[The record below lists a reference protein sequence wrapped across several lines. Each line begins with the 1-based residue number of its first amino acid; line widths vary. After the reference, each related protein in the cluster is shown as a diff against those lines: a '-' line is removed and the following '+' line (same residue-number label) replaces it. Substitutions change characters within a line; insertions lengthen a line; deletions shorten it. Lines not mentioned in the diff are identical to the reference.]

1 MITILCFAGDGIIP
15 LTVPTQTPDTC
26 YLQTLTDCVN
36 GTTNCTLQT
45 TSRLRLVG
53 SVRDVVVQTSS
64 KFYKPGET
72 SKYTPKH
79 VVYLFIRS
87 LFIAGGPKAE
97 FRFSKSLHS
106 QFTRVTLK

>member
-1 MITILCFAGDGIIP
+1 VLCIDDLMIVSGDGIIP

-53 SVRDVVVQTSS
+53 SVRDVVIQTSS

-72 SKYTPKH
+72 SE
-79 VVYLFIRS
+79 LFAVRVGVNW
-87 LFIAGGPKAE
+87 GGSEGGVGQLPPPAV
-97 FRFSKSLHS
+97 
-106 QFTRVTLK
+106 RVNLIFF

>member
-1 MITILCFAGDGIIP
+1 MLDVFLRISGDGIIP

-45 TSRLRLVG
+45 TSRLQLVG
-53 SVRDVVVQTSS
+53 SVRDVIVQTSS

-72 SKYTPKH
+72 S
-79 VVYLFIRS
+79 
-87 LFIAGGPKAE
+87 E
-97 FRFSKSLHS
+97 F
-106 QFTRVTLK
+106 Q